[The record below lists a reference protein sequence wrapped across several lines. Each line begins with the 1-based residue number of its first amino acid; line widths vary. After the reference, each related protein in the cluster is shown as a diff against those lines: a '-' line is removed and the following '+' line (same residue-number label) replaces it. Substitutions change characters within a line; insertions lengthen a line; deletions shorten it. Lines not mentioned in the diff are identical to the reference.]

1 MKTIGL
7 CRTTKSQEPNW
18 DEEKFN
24 TIFDEFCNTLGH
36 TPVKKIFS
44 NPSISDENY
53 SDLEKLFSFIDETDG
68 GFLIVIPD
76 ATHVSFD
83 LEGIARA
90 VIKAEKSRSS
100 FFCLEEDFPDIL
112 QNAFLHFDP
121 PGVSRKRSSSIKESM
136 QKRAMEG
143 KSLGKPPF
151 GYEINQESKFVIN
164 NEEATIVKKIYSL
177 YVEENLGLRKIAE
190 HLNEHNL
197 LTKKGNAWN
206 IVSIRDILK
215 NTSYMGTYTRFGLR
229 LTRNHE
235 PLIDAGL
242 FREAQDKIRERR
254 RYRGFPD
261 STPYLLSGLCVC
273 GYCGSRM
280 MGSSRKQA
288 WQRQDGTRV
297 KSSYRYYQCQ
307 SRGNRGTCK
316 YHTWP
321 TDKLET
327 KVLELLKTLSD
338 NGELQA
344 SMEGVYGSKKASNAA
359 EERLRQV
366 VAAEDRFI
374 DSMKKT
380 AKGQSVI
387 ARLSLYLDQLDL
399 VRTQAFISTDPS
411 DVPNMIKNWDKHSF
425 AEKQAFL
432 KEYIDSI
439 RVKDRSV
446 KINL

>member
-7 CRTTKSQEPNW
+7 CRITDVSEKSW

-24 TIFDEFCNTLGH
+24 VIFEDFCTTMGH
-36 TPVKKIFS
+36 SPVKKIFS
-44 NPSISDENY
+44 DPKVSDDNY
-53 SDLEKLFSFIDETDG
+53 PELEDLFSFINETDG
-68 GFLIVIPD
+68 GYLIIVPD

-90 VIKAEKSRSS
+90 VIKAEKNQSS
-100 FFCLEEDFPDIL
+100 FFCLEQDFPDIL
-112 QNAFLHFDP
+112 QNAFLHFDA

-151 GYEINQESKFVIN
+151 GYEINPEGKFVIN
-164 NEEATIVKKIYSL
+164 HDEAKVVEKIYSL
-177 YVEENLGLRKIAE
+177 YVREDLGLRKIVE
-190 HLNEHNL
+190 HLNELNL

-206 IVSIRDILK
+206 IVSIRDILR

-254 RYRGFPD
+254 RYRGFSD
-261 STPYLLSGLCVC
+261 STPYLLSGLCIC

-280 MGSSRKQA
+280 MGSSRKQS
-288 WQRQDGTRV
+288 WKRQDGTRV

-307 SRGNRGTCK
+307 SKGNRGTCK
-316 YHTWP
+316 YHTWA
-321 TDKLET
+321 TEKLET
-327 KVLELLKTLSD
+327 KVWGLVKQMSD
-338 NGELQA
+338 SGQLQA
-344 SMEGVYGSKKASNAA
+344 SMDGESGNKKARNAA
-359 EERLRQV
+359 EDRMRQV

-380 AKGQSVI
+380 SKGQSVI
-387 ARLSLYLDQLDL
+387 ARLSLYLEQLDL
-399 VRTQAFISTDPS
+399 VRSQAFISTTPS
-411 DVPNMIKNWDKHSF
+411 EVPSMISNWENKSF

-432 KEYIDSI
+432 KEYISSI
-439 RVKDRSV
+439 TVKDRSL